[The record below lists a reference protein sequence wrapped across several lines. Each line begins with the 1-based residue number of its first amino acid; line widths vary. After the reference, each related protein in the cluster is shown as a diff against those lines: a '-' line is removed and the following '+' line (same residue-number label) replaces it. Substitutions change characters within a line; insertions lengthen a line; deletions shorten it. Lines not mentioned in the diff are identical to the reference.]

1 MSRFSAS
8 LGFLLRVGLAGALL
22 VAVANREI
30 GLWAW
35 FQLRGELAEA
45 VDRIET
51 LEEGNR
57 ALRGEIAGLE
67 GDSWALERAIREDLA
82 FARPGEAVV
91 RFSARPSPDPS
102 R

>member
-1 MSRFSAS
+1 LSRFSAS
-8 LGFLLRVGLAGALL
+8 LGLLLRVGLAGALL
-22 VAVANREI
+22 VAVADREI
-30 GLWAW
+30 GLWPW

-57 ALRGEIAGLE
+57 ALRREIAGLE
-67 GDSWALERAIREDLA
+67 GDAWALERAIREDLA
-82 FARPGEAVV
+82 FARPDEAVV
-91 RFSARPSPDPS
+91 RFSARTSLDLS